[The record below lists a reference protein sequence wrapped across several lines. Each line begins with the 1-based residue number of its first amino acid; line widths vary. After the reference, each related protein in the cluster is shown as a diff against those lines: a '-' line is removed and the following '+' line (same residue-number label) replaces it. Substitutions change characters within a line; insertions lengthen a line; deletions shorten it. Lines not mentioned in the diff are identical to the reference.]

1 MVGALLAIA
10 LVANGC
16 GGERQASRH
25 AGRRLVIL
33 GFDGVDPHLLSRWME
48 EGHLPRLR
56 ALAERGE
63 FRPLAS
69 TNPPQSPVAWTSF
82 ATGTGPARHGIFDF
96 VERDPATYLPDVG
109 TGGVRPPRFVWGLF
123 RTAHAEAYSR
133 RQGTPFWD
141 VAAAHGVRVTVLRV
155 PYAFPPD
162 HVPGGRMLSG
172 LGVPD
177 LLGTNST
184 FTYLASDLELGTH
197 ADPGGG
203 RLFPL
208 PLRGDDADVDIP
220 GPPDPR
226 GDSRPPL
233 PLHLGFH
240 VDRAAGTVT
249 VRFAGR
255 EERVPRGGWSAW
267 YAFRLPVVAPLGL
280 PLVTVAGLCRFHVV
294 SVEPLRIYLSPLNY
308 APAAPFVPISA
319 PAGYA
324 GELAAALGPYK
335 TVGWS
340 EDTASLN
347 AERVDEEAFL
357 ADLHRTMDEVRATTL
372 HELERPDWDLF
383 VSAFT
388 QTDRVAHMFY
398 RLLDPAHPRY
408 DPVLAARYGDAV
420 LRVYERMD
428 SIVGEVT
435 ERLAPDATLL
445 VISDHGFHSYRTGLN
460 LNSWLRDHGFLVQGN
475 VPGAEREADFFPGV
489 DWSRSRAY
497 ALGTGQIYVNLR
509 GREGRGIA
517 ASGPDYDALLEAISR
532 GLEAEV
538 DPATGDHIVQKVY
551 KGPDIFP
558 GAPLARRPDL
568 QVAFREGYRT
578 SWRTPL
584 GGIPAALLEPND
596 KKWSGDHAASDVADT
611 PGIILSDRPLRAGV
625 DAAIVDLAP
634 TALAYFGVPVP
645 PEMEGHALLE
655 GTR

>member
-1 MVGALLAIA
+1 MVGALLAIL
-10 LVANGC
+10 LVASGC
-16 GGERQASRH
+16 GGEREASRH

-33 GFDGVDPHLLSRWME
+33 GFDGVDPRLLSRWVE
-48 EGHLPRLR
+48 EGHLPHLK

-69 TNPPQSPVAWTSF
+69 TNPPQSPVAWTTF

-109 TGGVRPPRFVWGLF
+109 TGGVRPPRFLWGLF
-123 RTAHAEAYSR
+123 RTARAEAYSR
-133 RQGTPFWD
+133 RQGTPFWE

-162 HVPGGRMLSG
+162 RVPGGRMLSG

-184 FTYLASDLELGTH
+184 FTYLASDLEPGTH

-203 RLFPL
+203 RLFSL
-208 PLRGDDADVDIP
+208 LLRGDDAEADIP

-226 GDSRPPL
+226 GDGRPPL

-280 PLVTVAGLCRFHVV
+280 PLVSVAGLCRFHVV
-294 SVEPLRIYLSPLNY
+294 SAEPLRIYLSPLNY
-308 APAAPFVPISA
+308 APSAPFVPISA
-319 PAGYA
+319 PPGYA

-357 ADLHRTMDEVRATTL
+357 TDLHRTMNEVRASTL

-398 RLLDPAHPRY
+398 RLLDPTHPRY

-428 SIVGEVT
+428 AIIGEVT
-435 ERLAPDATLL
+435 ERLGTDATLL

-475 VPGAEREADFFPGV
+475 VRAAEREADFFPGV

-509 GREGRGIA
+509 GREGKGIVA
-517 ASGPDYDALLEAISR
+517 PGADYDALLDAIAR

-558 GAPLARRPDL
+558 GAPPARRPDL

-611 PGIILSDRPLRAGV
+611 PGIILSNRALRAGV

-634 TALAYFGVPVP
+634 TALAYFGVAVP